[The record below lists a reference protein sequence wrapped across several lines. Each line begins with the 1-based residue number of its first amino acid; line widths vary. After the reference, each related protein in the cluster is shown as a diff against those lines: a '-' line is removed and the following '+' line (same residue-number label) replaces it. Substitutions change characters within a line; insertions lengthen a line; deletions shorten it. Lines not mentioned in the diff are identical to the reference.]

1 MKYLDSNFVLENIN
15 LKTEE
20 KPREILK
27 LCNPKDQSLPI
38 SGGWGHTLEH
48 CVIINKDDPS
58 VYPDTFNGLEI
69 EYAFVEQR
77 MYAELISGRPMEERF
92 RDLKWTQ
99 KEQNLLND
107 NGRIYDHLHYSV
119 NCLNVKDWNY
129 LNKNFLDNNEFNDNS
144 KGLEKYLKEKEDLTY
159 CFDTHYWFD
168 ITSFFIVNK
177 IRTQDS
183 L

>member
-1 MKYLDSNFVLENIN
+1 MKYLDNNFVVENIN

-20 KPREILK
+20 KPREILE
-27 LCNPKDQSLPI
+27 LCNPNIPSLPI
-38 SGGWGHTLEH
+38 SGGWGHTIEE

-58 VYPDTFNGLEI
+58 VHQDTFNGLAI

-92 RDLKWTQ
+92 RDIKWTQ

-107 NGRIYDHLHYSV
+107 NGRMYDHLHYSV
-119 NCLNVKDWNY
+119 HCLMVKDWHY
-129 LNKNFLDNNEFNDNS
+129 LNKIFLENNEFSDNP
-144 KGLEKYLKEKEDLTY
+144 KGLKKYLTEREELTY

-168 ITSFFIVNK
+168 ITSFMNK
-177 IRTQDS
+177 Y
-183 L
+183 

>member
-1 MKYLDSNFVLENIN
+1 MKYLDNNFVLENIN

-20 KPREILK
+20 KPQEILK
-27 LCNPKDQSLPI
+27 LCNPNEQSLPI

-77 MYAELISGRPMEERF
+77 MYAELISGRLMEERF
-92 RDLKWTQ
+92 RDIKWTQ

-107 NGRIYDHLHYSV
+107 NGRMYDHLHYSV
-119 NCLNVKDWNY
+119 NCLMVKDWHY
-129 LNKNFLDNNEFNDNS
+129 LNKIFLENNEFSGNP
-144 KGLEKYLKEKEDLTY
+144 KELKKYLTEREELAY

-168 ITSFFIVNK
+168 ITSFMNK
-177 IRTQDS
+177 Y
-183 L
+183 